1 MEPATQMNDLLRF
14 LELEGGRGTA
24 LPLWEA
30 AFAILV
36 SFFCSIIIS
45 LTYRATHRTPGYS
58 QSFVHTLALISVVT
72 SVIMVVIGSNIARA
86 FSLVG
91 AMSIIRFR
99 NAVKETRDVGY
110 LFLGIATGMAAGTR
124 FYSLALMATG
134 LICMLLILME
144 RLDFARPKQ
153 RPEGLLKVQMPVGS
167 QPETAL
173 QSILENLFESYA
185 LVTVETVKK
194 GLALEAV
201 YSVTPKAETTS
212 SAVMETISEA
222 NENMKVVYHIGA
234 HADPL

>member
-1 MEPATQMNDLLRF
+1 MNDLLRF

-36 SFFCSIIIS
+36 SFACSIIIS

-58 QSFVHTLALISVVT
+58 QAFVHTLALISVVT

-99 NAVKETRDVGY
+99 NAVKETRDVGF
-110 LFLGIATGMAAGTR
+110 LFLGIATGMASGTR
-124 FYSLALMATG
+124 FYSLALMSAG

-144 RLDFARPKQ
+144 RLDFARPSR
-153 RPEGLLKVQMPVGS
+153 RPDGLLRVQLPIGS
-167 QPETAL
+167 EPETTL
-173 QSILENLFESYA
+173 GTVLEELFESYS

-201 YSVTPKAETTS
+201 YSVTPKAELLS
-212 SAVMETISEA
+212 SQIMDKVGEA